1 MGNDTCILAGGRGK
15 GGGCG
20 TSSGGQGKGFKGGVG
35 LIGRVVG
42 YVGHEDD
49 DDGGPLLPDVT
60 PSRPMK
66 ANSFPLGIILDI
78 GAPSRGD
85 HVVPALEVGGL
96 DLLVLPVKG
105 VPVPLLPSHKV
116 CLLFRGLA

>member
-1 MGNDTCILAGGRGK
+1 M
-15 GGGCG
+15 
-20 TSSGGQGKGFKGGVG
+20 G

-42 YVGHEDD
+42 DVGHDD
-49 DDGGPLLPDVT
+49 DTDKVPLLQDVA

-66 ANSFPLGIILDI
+66 ADPFPSGMVLDI
-78 GAPSRGD
+78 GAPSCGD

-116 CLLFRGLA
+116 RLLFRGLA

>member
-1 MGNDTCILAGGRGK
+1 MGFEGV
-15 GGGCG
+15 
-20 TSSGGQGKGFKGGVG
+20 GGVG
-35 LIGRVVG
+35 PIRRVVG
-42 YVGHEDD
+42 GVGHG
-49 DDGGPLLPDVT
+49 DGADSGPLLQDVA

-66 ANSFPLGIILDI
+66 ANSFPPGIMSDM

-85 HVVPALEVGGL
+85 HVVPALEEGSL

-116 CLLFRGLA
+116 RLLFRGLA

>member
-1 MGNDTCILAGGRGK
+1 M
-15 GGGCG
+15 
-20 TSSGGQGKGFKGGVG
+20 G
-35 LIGRVVG
+35 LIGRVADD
-42 YVGHEDD
+42 VGHDEDD
-49 DDGGPLLPDVT
+49 DCGPLLQDVT

-66 ANSFPLGIILDI
+66 ANSFPPCTVLDI

-105 VPVPLLPSHKV
+105 VPVPLLPSHNV
-116 CLLFRGLA
+116 RLLFRGLA

>member
-1 MGNDTCILAGGRGK
+1 MGFTG
-15 GGGCG
+15 
-20 TSSGGQGKGFKGGVG
+20 GGVG

-42 YVGHEDD
+42 DVGHDD
-49 DDGGPLLPDVT
+49 DDDIGPLLQDVT

-66 ANSFPLGIILDI
+66 ANSFPPGKMLDI
-78 GAPSRGD
+78 GAPSSGGR
-85 HVVPALEVGGL
+85 VVPALEVGGL

-116 CLLFRGLA
+116 RLLFRGLA

>member
-1 MGNDTCILAGGRGK
+1 M
-15 GGGCG
+15 
-20 TSSGGQGKGFKGGVG
+20 G

-42 YVGHEDD
+42 DVGHDD
-49 DDGGPLLPDVT
+49 DDDSGPLLQDVA

-66 ANSFPLGIILDI
+66 ANSFPPCIMLDI

-116 CLLFRGLA
+116 RLLFRGLA